1 VCVQRSSDELLSPYT
16 NSLVQASGRGMS
28 PVQTDLLTNEAKK
41 VSNQSKRTVH
51 VIISERNNVIS
62 EAQAF
67 AFRNV
72 FAVQINCKAKT
83 DSSFLCV
90 HCRVTAALGIYF
102 KYQHQHVYVIISVSC
117 ALFSSQYTVQV
128 LV

>member
-1 VCVQRSSDELLSPYT
+1 
-16 NSLVQASGRGMS
+16 MS

-41 VSNQSKRTVH
+41 VSNRSKRTVH
-51 VIISERNNVIS
+51 TIILGRNS
-62 EAQAF
+62 AQTF
-67 AFRNV
+67 ALRNV
-72 FAVQINCKAKT
+72 FAVQTNCKAKT

-90 HCRVTAALGIYF
+90 HCRVTAALGIYY